1 MSPFVLQSTRAFYT
15 PCKISR
21 GIKNQGKSDPRP
33 SRLTTKDSGY
43 LHRCAACDSQ
53 SVLPT
58 LTFGGNCS
66 SQKRRRRRNKKER
79 HFLEVLHVFAHATR
93 KIYMTR
99 KAAGKKEERKRSGR
113 VESTP
118 LSTLPNSRKKAV
130 PPGLGSIKEGAVK
143 LRTAVHCTLL

>member
-1 MSPFVLQSTRAFYT
+1 MQEAGQYRQVTLQKIYVLFCPTIHSNLYT

-21 GIKNQGKSDPRP
+21 GINNQGKSDPRP

-99 KAAGKKEERKRSGR
+99 AAAGKKEWRERGAGESSRLHSQLCQIREKRPFRRAWGQ
-113 VESTP
+113 
-118 LSTLPNSRKKAV
+118 
-130 PPGLGSIKEGAVK
+130 
-143 LRTAVHCTLL
+143 